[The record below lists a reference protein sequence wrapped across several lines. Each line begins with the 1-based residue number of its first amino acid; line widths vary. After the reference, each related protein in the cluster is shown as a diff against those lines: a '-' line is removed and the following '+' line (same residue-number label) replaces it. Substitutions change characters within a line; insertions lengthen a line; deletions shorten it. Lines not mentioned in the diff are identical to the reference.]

1 MKNFLILTVALIVC
15 LPLYLSANLGKIL
28 VENPNGTSS
37 LHITFAAAVSAAQSG
52 ASLYLPAGYWEE
64 NVTISKRLN
73 IYGVGHY
80 PNSSPITP
88 GTSRINSLTFLN
100 NTDSTTI
107 QGLIISNGLSYGNG
121 SSVAVRNHYY
131 LRCNIGGSFNIAVSG
146 TNAISN
152 HVFKECIINSLTAS
166 NATLPNNII
175 FTNCFFSVVGNL
187 RGSNIYFTNCIFGSN
202 NYFQNGTSR
211 NLLIENSIF
220 MRTTADGFVYLESSI
235 VNNCIFLSPTITW
248 GSNAG
253 EDNILNQNCAGTFE
267 SGVCTSFS
275 YAGDYRLK
283 AGSPGED
290 AGTDGTD
297 IGVYGGSSPFKTGG
311 LPVIPSIKTFS
322 VSKNPVDGKI
332 QVQAT
337 AVSQTE

>member
-1 MKNFLILTVALIVC
+1 MKKFFILLVAMIVS
-15 LPLYLSANLGKIL
+15 LPMYLSANLGKIL
-28 VENPNGTSS
+28 VENPNGTTS
-37 LHITFAAAVSAAQSG
+37 LHITFSAAITAAQHG
-52 ASLYLPAGYWEE
+52 ASIYLPAGYWDES
-64 NVTISKRLN
+64 VTISKRLN

-88 GTSRINSLTFLN
+88 GTSKINSMTFLN
-100 NTDSTTI
+100 NTDSSTI
-107 QGLIISNGLSYGNG
+107 QGLIIVNNLYYGNG
-121 SSVAVRNHYY
+121 SAVAVRNHFI
-131 LRCNIGGSFNIAVSG
+131 LRCNIGNCNIGISG
-146 TNAISN
+146 TTAISN
-152 HVFKECIINSLTAS
+152 HVFKECIINSLTTS
-166 NATLPNNII
+166 NATVPNNII
-175 FTNCFFSVVGNL
+175 FTNCFFTTVGNL

-220 MRTTADGFVYLESSI
+220 MRTSADPFIYLESSI
-235 VNNCIFLSPTITW
+235 INNCIFFSPSVTW

-253 EDNILNQNCAGTFE
+253 VDNILNQNCAGTFV

-275 YAGDYRLK
+275 YAGDYHLK

-297 IGVYGGSSPFKTGG
+297 IGVYGGSSPFKDGG